1 MSYSWKKNLL
11 KCIIANKNDLIE
23 ERQISEEDGEKLAD
37 EIGAYYYETSAKN
50 NVEIYDI
57 FSKIVKIYSES
68 YEEIQVNLKY
78 LKEEKEEKRK
88 DRCCSGIRSD
98 SFDFDFSGILYHLK
112 LTNSNTEKNDI
123 IEDNENNKE
132 KEKEIIEYING
143 DTKEILN
150 GNSKESILNF
160 NDGDIFEGEISEDN
174 KFITGKLNIENLEI
188 NIYNKKIVNLI
199 NVLFLLIIQKF

>member
-23 ERQISEEDGEKLAD
+23 ERQIPKEEGQKFAD

-50 NVEIYDI
+50 NIDIYDI

-68 YEEIQVNLKY
+68 YEEIQVNLKH
-78 LKEEKEEKRK
+78 LKEEKRK

-112 LTNSNTEKNDI
+112 ITNSNTEKNDI
-123 IEDNENNKE
+123 IEGNESNKE
-132 KEKEIIEYING
+132 KEKEIIKYING
-143 DTKEILN
+143 NTKEILY
-150 GNSKESILNF
+150 GISKESIFNF
-160 NDGDIFEGEISEDN
+160 NNRDIFEGEINEDN
-174 KFITGKLNIENLEI
+174 KFITGKINIKNLKI